1 MIRIELKKE
10 PWTGRA
16 GSKQW
21 RSQCPMSVRS
31 AAAGTSGGS
40 VPSRL
45 FPPGSDTWTSFLSF
59 FTPYQGPFDP
69 VGFYF
74 SFESEAAAGLAASVD
89 FESVSDFFSAD
100 PCGISS
106 EAEDS

>member
-1 MIRIELKKE
+1 
-10 PWTGRA
+10 
-16 GSKQW
+16 
-21 RSQCPMSVRS
+21 MSVRFS
-31 AAAGTSGGS
+31 AAGTSGGS

-45 FPPGSDTWTSFLSF
+45 CPPGSDTWTSFLSF
-59 FTPYQGPFDP
+59 FTPFTGSFGPF
-69 VGFYF
+69 YL
-74 SFESEAAAGLAASVD
+74 SFESEDAAGLAASVD

>member
-1 MIRIELKKE
+1 MIRNELKKE
-10 PWTGRA
+10 PWTGQA

-21 RSQCPMSVRS
+21 RSRCPRSVRS

-45 FPPGSDTWTSFLSF
+45 CPPGSDTWTSFLSLY
-59 FTPYQGPFDP
+59 TPYKGSFDP
-69 VGFYF
+69 VYL
-74 SFESEAAAGLAASVD
+74 SFVSEDAAGLAVSVD
-89 FESVSDFFSAD
+89 FESVSVFFSAD

-106 EAEDS
+106 EAEDSW